1 MDRAGVF
8 ADLQRLARHL
18 ADLDS
23 EGARHALAHVG
34 ATAVP
39 LLGREALSLAPVR
52 AALARNLLCELVA
65 AQPEVGP
72 RAVAHLTAAM
82 EGACDRV
89 KTAALLALE
98 RLGSP
103 LPTTSFHD
111 PRQVEE
117 QSARAVALQLSS
129 AADVAAAAALMM
141 QRLEAG
147 ELLGLLER
155 MAATEPTKAGWL
167 ARELGARLDLDSEL
181 RSEVRRLCASHE
193 LARPAAVPRGPGAV
207 EVTVL
212 NHPGG
217 GTCVVAGSKD
227 GRHLVLELD
236 ATGQLARCEYDSS
249 SPTASRARIR
259 GLLRDGYH
267 QTSHDAAHARSLC
280 AAAVRGAASRPG
292 GLPPAYYLGRD
303 LLGLHEVH
311 VEQRSRSESLATA
324 VGRAVDLLATGEVA
338 QAKELAMACVAAAP
352 DQVDAAATLGLC
364 LMATDEVQA
373 AVPLLER
380 AASGEPQWAM
390 HHWNLAAAHH
400 RLGNHQECARALA
413 AFLEASE
420 RSGALGAELE
430 QEHRATMARRYVAAH
445 LPPARKRGVRRP
457 RRRRAEPSR
466 AVPRKP

>member
-18 ADLDS
+18 ANLDG

-39 LLGREALSLAPVR
+39 LLGREAVSATPTR

-65 AQPEVGP
+65 AQPEAGP
-72 RAVAHLTAAM
+72 RAIAHLTASM

-103 LPTTSFHD
+103 LPATSFHD

-141 QRLEAG
+141 ERLEAG

-155 MAATEPTKAGWL
+155 IALAEPAKAGWL

-193 LARPAAVPRGPGAV
+193 LARPALPRGPGSV
-207 EVTVL
+207 EVFVL
-212 NHPGG
+212 DGPG
-217 GTCVVAGSKD
+217 GTCVVASAQD
-227 GRHLVLELD
+227 GRHLMLELD
-236 ATGQLARCEYDSS
+236 AAGQLARCEYDSS
-249 SPTASRARIR
+249 SPTASRALVR
-259 GLLRDGYH
+259 GLLRDGYR
-267 QTSHDAAHARSLC
+267 QTSRDPAHARSLC
-280 AAAVRGAASRPG
+280 TAAVRAAASRPG
-292 GLPPAYYLGRD
+292 GLPPSYYLGRD
-303 LLGLHEVH
+303 LLELHEVH
-311 VEQRSRSESLATA
+311 MEQRSRRDSLATA
-324 VGRAVDLLATGEVA
+324 VGRAVDLLAAGEVA
-338 QAKELAMACVAAAP
+338 QAKELAVACVEAAP
-352 DQVDAAATLGLC
+352 DQVDAAAALGLC
-364 LMATDEVQA
+364 LLATDEVQA

-380 AASGEPQWAM
+380 AASSEPRWAM

-400 RLGNHQECARALA
+400 RLGDHQECARALA

-420 RSGALGAELE
+420 RNGALGAELE
-430 QEHRATMARRYVAAH
+430 QEHRATLARRYVAAH
-445 LPPARKRGVRRP
+445 LPPAQKRGVRRP

-466 AVPRKP
+466 VAPRKH